1 MLLFFQFVLAEEEE
15 VIRCICGLY
24 RDEGMMIQ
32 CERCLVWQH
41 CDCVKADSSFE
52 HYLCEICQP
61 RSVDLEIVMEPQP
74 DDSPKGQVEYI
85 TLLRGDLQIRQGTCL
100 SFDIYV
106 PVALCLI
113 Y

>member
-1 MLLFFQFVLAEEEE
+1 MNVTYLFLNPVLFLFFCCTFFVAEEEE

-61 RSVDLEIVMEPQP
+61 RPVDLEIVMEPQP

-85 TLLRGDLQIRQGTCL
+85 TLLRGDLQIRQGM
-100 SFDIYV
+100 
-106 PVALCLI
+106 
-113 Y
+113 